1 MTNITPEK
9 WAVLRVAMAGI
20 DTVTNIRTKWTII
33 DLADANEAL
42 DIKEETEAFYV
53 NQNSPKK

>member
-1 MTNITPEK
+1 
-9 WAVLRVAMAGI
+9 MAGI